1 MIGRLMRR
9 GDACLTA
16 NRRGIFIS
24 HPHAIALNTR
34 RTQKTTVKPVPNR
47 WLQAPRM
54 LFQQLRGFLKRGTG
68 WHHHHMRFIM
78 RAFLRPHMRR
88 LTIRRITGMLQIKRL
103 LRIFPAARLQRRYRH
118 DPQRTIGMHDLA
130 FLAIEKCGKR
140 PSRRFSKGLRN
151 PNELTRFCIAQMPN
165 KFPRIGR
172 IKCRMR
178 HQQSVRRKRNRRRWR
193 HALRKNTDV
202 ANGLERS
209 RVTQQRTAMPFND
222 HPLPA
227 RINKH
232 AAHRSTFQWK
242 KHRLDRESFGA
253 PPRDRVPFV
262 R

>member
-9 GDACLTA
+9 TDACLTA

-24 HPHAIALNTR
+24 HPHAIADNAR
-34 RTQKTTVKPVPNR
+34 RSRKTTVNPAPNR

-68 WHHHHMRFIM
+68 RHHHHMRCIM

-103 LRIFPAARLQRRYRH
+103 LLIFPTTRLQRRHRH
-118 DPQRTIGMHDLA
+118 HPQRTIGMHDLA
-130 FLAIEKCGKR
+130 FLAIEKCSQR
-140 PSRRFSKGLRN
+140 SSRRFGKGLRTAN
-151 PNELTRFCIAQMPN
+151 DLAGFRIAQMPN
-165 KFPRIGR
+165 KFPRIVR

-178 HQQSVRRKRNRRRWR
+178 HQQSVRRKRNNRGWR
-193 HALRKNTDV
+193 HALGKNTDV

-209 RVTQQRTAMPFND
+209 RITQQRAAMALNN

-242 KHRLDRESFGA
+242 KHCLDRESFET